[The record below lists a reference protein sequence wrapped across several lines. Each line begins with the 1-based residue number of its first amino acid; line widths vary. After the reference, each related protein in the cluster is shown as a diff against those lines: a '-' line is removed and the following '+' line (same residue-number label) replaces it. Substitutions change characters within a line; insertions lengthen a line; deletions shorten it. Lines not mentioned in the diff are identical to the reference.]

1 MKNSLL
7 VFAICSF
14 FIAHTQTKL
23 VLFIGNSYT
32 AVNDLPNLV
41 YNIALANGDTIYYEA
56 NAPGGSYF
64 NAHKTNP
71 TTLAKI
77 ASRDWDYV
85 VLQEQSQLP
94 ALPLEIA
101 GVDYSPPSATDLCD
115 LIRENDSCTDIVFYM
130 TWGRKEGDVTFC
142 ADVPEMCTYEGMQLL
157 LREAYIG
164 FAEDNE
170 AAVAP
175 AGMGWKS
182 VIDDDP
188 TIELYSGDGSH
199 PNINGSYLTACIF
212 YATLFQES
220 PIGNTFHAGITDEL
234 ALYLQTKAHEI
245 VFDSLE
251 IWRIGEGDLVPEFD
265 FSKVF
270 FTYTFENVGSGTVLN
285 WTIDGDLYSEEN
297 PVHVFPEDGYYDV
310 TLTVFDA
317 CDTVS
322 ITETIL
328 VGVDDAGIIQDN
340 LNSFLLYPNPVNE
353 QLYIRL
359 NSEETVQIY
368 DVLGRKLI
376 HLSAITNTEIDMAN
390 WPTGTYLVQ
399 IGTEFSKII
408 KQ

>member
-1 MKNSLL
+1 MKTLLSLVVL
-7 VFAICSF
+7 YMSF
-14 FIAHTQTKL
+14 YATSQTKT

-56 NAPGGSYF
+56 NTPGGSYF

-77 ASRDWDYV
+77 AIRDWDYV

-94 ALPLEIA
+94 ALPLAIA
-101 GVDYSPPSATDLCD
+101 GDDYSPPSATDLCD

-130 TWGRKEGDVTFC
+130 TWGRKEGDASFC

-157 LREAYIG
+157 LRDAYIG
-164 FAEDNE
+164 FAEENN

-188 TIELYSGDGSH
+188 TIELYSVDGSH

-234 ALYLQTKAHEI
+234 ALYLQTKAHAI

-251 IWRIGEGDLVPEFD
+251 TWRIGEGDLLASYSSILTDYFEYEF
-265 FSKVF
+265 SC
-270 FTYTFENVGSGTVLN
+270 TSENADTWE
-285 WTIDGDLYSEEN
+285 WTINGAFFSGETVTYDFPGPGDYSVQLIVSN
-297 PVHVFPEDGYYDV
+297 
-310 TLTVFDA
+310 A
-317 CDTVS
+317 CDTLIFNDTLEVAA
-322 ITETIL
+322 
-328 VGVDDAGIIQDN
+328 AGIEEDHLITKI
-340 LNSFLLYPNPVNE
+340 YPNPIGSIFTIYNPNREIVE
-353 QLYIRL
+353 IYDIFGRKIVVLE
-359 NSEETVQIY
+359 NSEIL
-368 DVLGRKLI
+368 D
-376 HLSAITNTEIDMAN
+376 IDSEN
-390 WPTGTYLVQ
+390 WISGTYIVR
-399 IGTEFSKII
+399 IGNTFNKVV
-408 KQ
+408 KH